1 MDNGTVQT
9 FWQGVIQAS
18 DFTDLIAGMKEL
30 VVILIPAV
38 ILPLCLLK
46 KGVSFLKGLLYTA

>member
-1 MDNGTVQT
+1 MNEATS
-9 FWQGVIQAS
+9 FWQGIISAS
-18 DFTDLIAGMKEL
+18 DFTDLITGMKDL
-30 VVILIPAV
+30 VIILIPAV

>member
-1 MDNGTVQT
+1 MNEATS

-18 DFTDLIAGMKEL
+18 DFTDLITGMKDL
-30 VVILIPAV
+30 VIILIPAV